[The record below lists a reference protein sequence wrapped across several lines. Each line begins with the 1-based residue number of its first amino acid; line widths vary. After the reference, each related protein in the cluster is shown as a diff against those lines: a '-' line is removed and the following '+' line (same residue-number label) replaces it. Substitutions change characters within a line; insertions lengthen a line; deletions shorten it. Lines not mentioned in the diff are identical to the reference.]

1 MNTITV
7 TDNAGHSHPVIAA
20 KRIDSFRVLV
30 VRDWVSS
37 YNPYVVHTF
46 NEQDGGFHHGHYCE
60 TLERAMEVFDAK
72 LHTASVEAYRAEV
85 AQAKADNPHYFADA
99 DGKGH
104 AAGMFCA
111 P

>member
-46 NEQDGGFHHGHYCE
+46 NEQDGGFHHGHYCDS
-60 TLERAMEVFDAK
+60 LERAMEVFDAK
-72 LHTASVEAYRAEV
+72 KRDAEQASAERFADSISVEQGR
-85 AQAKADNPHYFADA
+85 
-99 DGKGH
+99 G
-104 AAGMFCA
+104 
-111 P
+111 